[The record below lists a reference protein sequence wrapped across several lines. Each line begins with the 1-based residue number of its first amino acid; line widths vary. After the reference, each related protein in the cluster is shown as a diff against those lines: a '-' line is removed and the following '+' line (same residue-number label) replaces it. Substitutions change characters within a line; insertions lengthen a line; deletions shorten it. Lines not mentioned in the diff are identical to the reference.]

1 MASNVAEDEK
11 RRTQQ
16 GPQVTQ
22 ASAAGP
28 SGAAEHTKE
37 STVATRASFVFP
49 EWQKPIEATTNFFVT
64 ALKDGLR
71 LTASSLHDHANFLKV
86 VAEVKTPSE
95 LLKSYL
101 DLAERSWSRS
111 FSEGSKLLDNLKIQQ
126 HQR

>member
-1 MASNVAEDEK
+1 MAASIAEDEK

-16 GPQVTQ
+16 VPQAAQ

-28 SGAAEHTKE
+28 GGATEHTRE
-37 STVATRASFVFP
+37 STAATRASFVFP
-49 EWQKPIEATTNFFVT
+49 EWQKSIEATTSFFT
-64 ALKDGLR
+64 AILQDGLR
-71 LTASSLHDHANFLKV
+71 LTASSLHDHANFLKG
-86 VAEVKTPSE
+86 VAEVKSASD

-126 HQR
+126 NQR

>member
-1 MASNVAEDEK
+1 MASSVSEDEK

-16 GPQVTQ
+16 GPQVAQ
-22 ASAAGP
+22 ASAAVLG
-28 SGAAEHTKE
+28 GAAEHTKE
-37 STVATRASFVFP
+37 STPAARGSFVFP
-49 EWQKPIEATTNFFVT
+49 EWQKSIEATTNLFAA

-71 LTASSLHDHANFLKV
+71 LTASFLHDQANFLKV
-86 VAEVKTPSE
+86 IAEVKTPSE

>member
-1 MASNVAEDEK
+1 MASSVAEDEK

-16 GPQVTQ
+16 GPQVAQ

-28 SGAAEHTKE
+28 GGAAEHIKE
-37 STVATRASFVFP
+37 STAATRASLFFP
-49 EWQKPIEATTNFFVT
+49 EWQKSIEATTNFFAWV
-64 ALKDGLR
+64 LKDGLR
-71 LTASSLHDHANFLKV
+71 LTASSLHDQANFLKV

>member
-1 MASNVAEDEK
+1 MATSIAEDEK

-16 GPQVTQ
+16 GPQVAQ
-22 ASAAGP
+22 ASPTGP
-28 SGAAEHTKE
+28 GGAAEHTKE
-37 STVATRASFVFP
+37 STPASRGSFVFP
-49 EWQKPIEATTNFFVT
+49 EWQKSIEATTNFFAAT
-64 ALKDGLR
+64 LKDGLR

-86 VAEVKTPSE
+86 VAEVKSPSE

-101 DLAERSWSRS
+101 DLVERSWSRS